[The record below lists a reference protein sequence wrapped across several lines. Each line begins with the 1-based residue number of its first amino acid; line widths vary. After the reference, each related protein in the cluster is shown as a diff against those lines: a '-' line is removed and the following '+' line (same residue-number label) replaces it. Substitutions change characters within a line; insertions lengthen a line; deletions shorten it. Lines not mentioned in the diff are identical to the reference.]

1 MEGMSKVIVAAT
13 QMKCTPD
20 RDENIAKA
28 DELVKKAAAKGA
40 KIILLQELFETLY
53 FCKTEKPQNFQL
65 ATELGKNPAVLHFS
79 RLARELEVVLPISF
93 FEKKNQAHYNTVAT
107 IDADG
112 RVLGI
117 YRKTHIPDG
126 PGYEEKFYFNPGNTG
141 FRVWK
146 TRYAK
151 IGIGICWDQWFPEAA
166 RSMILQGADILFYP
180 TAIGSDPLDPK
191 RDSMEAWQI
200 CMRGHAAA
208 NFTPVVASNRI
219 GTESIDNSSIT
230 FYGSSFIAGSTGQLL
245 AEADRSTDTIITA
258 ELDLERIKAD
268 RSAWG
273 FFRDRR
279 PEMYRVLMTLDGDID
294 QKD

>member
-1 MEGMSKVIVAAT
+1 MPQIIVAAT

-166 RSMILQGADILFYP
+166 RSMILQGAEILFYP

-219 GTESIDNSSIT
+219 GTESIDSSSVT

-279 PEMYRVLMTLDGDID
+279 PETYRVLMTLDGDID

>member
-1 MEGMSKVIVAAT
+1 MPQIIVAAT

-166 RSMILQGADILFYP
+166 RSMILQGAEILFYP

-219 GTESIDNSSIT
+219 GTESIDNSSVT

-279 PEMYRVLMTLDGDID
+279 PETYRVLMTLDGDID